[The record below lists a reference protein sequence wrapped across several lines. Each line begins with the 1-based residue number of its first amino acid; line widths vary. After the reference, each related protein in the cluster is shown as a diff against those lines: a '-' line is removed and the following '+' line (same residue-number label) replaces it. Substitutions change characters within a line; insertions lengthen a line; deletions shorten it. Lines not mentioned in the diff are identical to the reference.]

1 MSMLSPSELAEMS
14 AFAQGQEPEPEASD
28 GQQVEQSQEQAS
40 KPEQGQETQ
49 KESEAQQPQAESAP
63 PEPRK
68 HTVPYERLQQTIRE
82 RNEARLQMQQ
92 MQQTVAQLQ
101 MQLQQRS
108 AVAAQVRAELERE
121 GLVDAATGE
130 VEDASDPR
138 VRQLVGT
145 IQQQQQVLEQL
156 QVAHA
161 QQQLQAELNDLSA
174 RFPMVPKQYLLEAT
188 VADANANLEEVAH
201 KYMSWVAPHIQQA
214 TKPTA
219 QAAPPPARV
228 QTPSAPPRPAKAG
241 AVSSPSAGGSEQK
254 GWGDRKS
261 RTNEVAAMLGEM
273 GWK

>member
-1 MSMLSPSELAEMS
+1 MSLLSPSEMAEMS
-14 AFAQGQEPEPEASD
+14 AFAQGQEPE
-28 GQQVEQSQEQAS
+28 QQAEVEQQAEQTQQQAPDP
-40 KPEQGQETQ
+40 KQGQDAQEEPQ
-49 KESEAQQPQAESAP
+49 AQQQEAPSAP
-63 PEPRK
+63 AEQRK

-82 RNEARLQMQQ
+82 RNEARAQMQQ

-101 MQLQQRS
+101 SQLQQKS

-121 GLVDAATGE
+121 GLVDPSTGE
-130 VEDASDPR
+130 VEDATDPR

-161 QQQLQAELNDLSA
+161 QQELNAELSDLA
-174 RFPMVPKQYLLEAT
+174 VRFPMVPKQYLLKAT
-188 VADANANLEEVAH
+188 VADANVNLEEVAH
-201 KYMSWVAPHIQQA
+201 EYMSWISPHIQQA
-214 TKPTA
+214 PKPTA